1 LLFVGVLSPNSPDVL
16 RAFRRRSPADSR
28 CTLFRFARAPVRRHP
43 VIIVQRVGPPSKS
56 RNPAV
61 RPALHLGTHAVSPA
75 RLQDTHLTPFLT
87 APRMA
92 FSMNDRFLK
101 ACRRES
107 TDCVPVW
114 FMRQAGRYMED
125 YRKIR
130 AKHSILDVCKTPE
143 LAAQVTL
150 QPIDRFPLD
159 AAIIFADILLPLEP
173 MGLRVTF
180 EEGEGPVIHNPVR
193 TRADVEALKLIDG
206 DELRYVAEAITLAR
220 RALEGRVPLIGFAGA
235 PFTLASYAIEGGA
248 SRNYVETKGL
258 MYREPSI
265 WHRLMDKLARVV
277 TAYLRSQI
285 KAGAQAVQ
293 LFDSWVGCLS
303 PDDYREYVQP
313 HVRLI
318 FDGLKSEQVPLI
330 HFGTGTATLLELMR
344 EAGGTV
350 IGVDWRVPLD
360 EARRRLGSGVAI
372 QGNLDPVVLF
382 APIPEIERRVESI
395 LRQAGS
401 EPGFIFNLG
410 HGILPTTPVE
420 HVQAAV
426 DLVHKLSQR

>member
-1 LLFVGVLSPNSPDVL
+1 MPM
-16 RAFRRRSPADSR
+16 
-28 CTLFRFARAPVRRHP
+28 H
-43 VIIVQRVGPPSKS
+43 
-56 RNPAV
+56 
-61 RPALHLGTHAVSPA
+61 
-75 RLQDTHLTPFLT
+75 
-87 APRMA
+87 
-92 FSMNDRFLK
+92 MNDRFLK
-101 ACRRES
+101 ACRREP

-114 FMRQAGRYMED
+114 FMRQAGRYMAE
-125 YRKIR
+125 YRAIR
-130 AKHSILDVCKTPE
+130 AKHSILEVCKTPE

-150 QPIDRFPLD
+150 QPIDRFALD

-173 MGLRVTF
+173 MGLRLTF

-206 DELRYVAEAITLAR
+206 SELRYVADAIALAR
-220 RALEGRVPLIGFAGA
+220 RGLNGRVPLIGFAGA
-235 PFTLASYAIEGGA
+235 PFTLASYAIEGGS
-248 SRNYVETKGL
+248 SRNYIETKGL
-258 MYREPSI
+258 MYGEPAV

-277 TAYLRSQI
+277 TAYLKNQI

-318 FDGLKSEQVPLI
+318 FEGLKNEGVPLI

-360 EARRRLGSGVAI
+360 EARHRLGAGVAV

-382 APIPEIERRVESI
+382 APVQEIERRVEMI
-395 LRQAGS
+395 LTQAGGA
-401 EPGFIFNLG
+401 PGFIFNLG
-410 HGILPTTPVE
+410 HGILPNTPVE

-426 DLVHKLSQR
+426 DLVHKLSSR

>member
-1 LLFVGVLSPNSPDVL
+1 
-16 RAFRRRSPADSR
+16 
-28 CTLFRFARAPVRRHP
+28 
-43 VIIVQRVGPPSKS
+43 
-56 RNPAV
+56 
-61 RPALHLGTHAVSPA
+61 
-75 RLQDTHLTPFLT
+75 
-87 APRMA
+87 
-92 FSMNDRFLK
+92 
-101 ACRRES
+101 
-107 TDCVPVW
+107 
-114 FMRQAGRYMED
+114 MRQAGRYMEE
-125 YRKIR
+125 YRAVR
-130 AKHSILDVCKTPE
+130 AKHSILEVCKTPE

-173 MGLRVTF
+173 MGLRLTF
-180 EEGEGPVIHNPVR
+180 EEGEGPVIHNHVR
-193 TRADVEALKLIDG
+193 TRADVERLKLIDG
-206 DELRYVAEAITLAR
+206 SELRYVADAISLAR

-248 SRNYVETKGL
+248 SRNFLETKGL
-258 MYREPSI
+258 MYREPAV

-318 FDGLKSEQVPLI
+318 FEGLKNENVPLI
-330 HFGTGTATLLELMR
+330 HFGTDTATLLELMR

-350 IGVDWRVPLD
+350 LGVDWRVPLD

-382 APIPEIERRVESI
+382 APVHEIERRVEMI
-395 LRQAGS
+395 LKQAGGA
-401 EPGFIFNLG
+401 PGFIFNLG
-410 HGILPTTPVE
+410 HGILPGTPVE

>member
-1 LLFVGVLSPNSPDVL
+1 
-16 RAFRRRSPADSR
+16 
-28 CTLFRFARAPVRRHP
+28 
-43 VIIVQRVGPPSKS
+43 
-56 RNPAV
+56 
-61 RPALHLGTHAVSPA
+61 
-75 RLQDTHLTPFLT
+75 
-87 APRMA
+87 
-92 FSMNDRFLK
+92 MNDRFLK
-101 ACRRES
+101 ACRREP

-150 QPIDRFPLD
+150 QPIDRFSLD

-180 EEGEGPVIHNPVR
+180 EEGEGP
-193 TRADVEALKLIDG
+193 
-206 DELRYVAEAITLAR
+206 
-220 RALEGRVPLIGFAGA
+220 VPLIGFAGA

-258 MYREPSI
+258 MYREPAI

-277 TAYLRSQI
+277 TAYLQSQI

-318 FDGLKSEQVPLI
+318 FDGLKNEPVPLI